1 LSFLDIG
8 LVNFQL
14 GLHKELLNIKDLNDS
29 SRGKLV
35 QQIVMQ
41 ELKSI
46 SHLPNKKLN
55 FWVRDEQG
63 TSSEIDIVYPFQNM
77 LIPIEVKSGATGTL
91 RSLHEYMDR
100 CNHHFAVRFY
110 GGKISIDTLKTTKGK
125 EYKLL
130 NLPYFLGAWLDNYL
144 EWFTAQ

>member
-1 LSFLDIG
+1 
-8 LVNFQL
+8 
-14 GLHKELLNIKDLNDS
+14 
-29 SRGKLV
+29 
-35 QQIVMQ
+35 
-41 ELKSI
+41 
-46 SHLPNKKLN
+46 
-55 FWVRDEQG
+55 
-63 TSSEIDIVYPFQNM
+63 
-77 LIPIEVKSGATGTL
+77 
-91 RSLHEYMDR
+91 MDR